1 MAMNKVDCPIPQEE
15 LGAFIEGAM
24 PLDDAREIAN
34 HILSCDRCACSL
46 GRLAA
51 AETVMKLPDLS
62 ESYPELSDDFWPRL
76 RERLD
81 EVDRL
86 VEATSVEQ
94 SQSRRSLP
102 ALVIA
107 GVALIVIAVAVQHFV
122 VASVSPMAPAE
133 LVTMHARA
141 MASIPSN
148 TSPVGRSTTTVGMQD
163 SEMFRGPQMIELQ
176 GSPALYWNYRISG
189 QPVSVIFTT
198 SNSIALDE
206 MGEIRVNGRSYH
218 LLQSD
223 WGTVLV
229 DDSEDLWRVVVGRA
243 SPLDMTILLQNIP
256 RYSAFEDIP

>member
-1 MAMNKVDCPIPQEE
+1 MNEVDCPIPQEE

-34 HILSCDRCACSL
+34 HILACDRCACSL

-51 AETVMKLPDLS
+51 AETVMNLPDLS

-86 VEATSVEQ
+86 VQATSVKE
-94 SQSRRSLP
+94 SRSRRSLP
-102 ALVIA
+102 ALVVA
-107 GVALIVIAVAVQHFV
+107 GVALILIAVAVQHFV
-122 VASVSPMAPAE
+122 VGSVSPMAPNE

-141 MASIPSN
+141 TTSLPATHPS
-148 TSPVGRSTTTVGMQD
+148 VGGSTTTVGMQS
-163 SEMFRGPQMIELQ
+163 SEMFRGPHMIDLK
-176 GSPALYWNYRISG
+176 GAPALCWNYRLSGHPIS
-189 QPVSVIFTT
+189 VMFTT
-198 SNSIALDE
+198 SNSIALDD
-206 MGEIRVNGRSYH
+206 MAAIRVNGRSYH

-243 SPLDMTILLQNIP
+243 SALDMTILLQNIP
-256 RYSAFEDIP
+256 RYSAFEEIP

>member
-1 MAMNKVDCPIPQEE
+1 MNEVDCPISQDEFGE
-15 LGAFIEGAM
+15 FIEGAM

-34 HILSCDRCACSL
+34 HVLSCDVCARIL
-46 GRLAA
+46 GRVTAV
-51 AETVMKLPDLS
+51 ETVIGLPDLS
-62 ESYPELSDDFWPRL
+62 DSYPELSADFWPRL

-94 SQSRRSLP
+94 SRSRRSLP

-122 VASVSPMAPAE
+122 VGSVSPMAPDE

-141 MASIPSN
+141 MASMPSN
-148 TSPVGRSTTTVGMQD
+148 TAPVGRSTTTVGMQD
-163 SEMFRGPQMIELQ
+163 SEMFHGPQMIELQ

-206 MGEIRVNGRSYH
+206 MGEIRVNGRRYH
-218 LLQSD
+218 LLQSE
-223 WGTVLV
+223 WGSILV

-256 RYSAFEDIP
+256 RYSAFEEIP